1 MIKYLQSS
9 YMREIE
15 DNKCLKA
22 WVNKLAEFILN
33 EHYCITYV
41 DKEQWRQKKEEIV
54 RKICLGE

>member
-1 MIKYLQSS
+1 
-9 YMREIE
+9 MREIE